1 MRIPSSY
8 EQNAAAAEENEQC
21 THTEKKKEKIHCKT
35 STRRTAKLA
44 RSSSS
49 RSRWMWCVQMGNGG
63 EGERKKM
70 IVRVPSRP
78 HESDYPWFRVFA
90 PYNSE
95 SEFKPEEPA
104 QCVERSQCDVICGG
118 EIEWEKEKQKKKTTS
133 TFAIIIITPRTISIE
148 KGRGNGKKCEH
159 HRRFHDSQTHDFH
172 SQFHN
177 FFSSLPQRSLRC
189 FVFLFQ
195 LPLLCR
201 RSMRRSAAM
210 WRTMSSVLCYASP

>member
-1 MRIPSSY
+1 
-8 EQNAAAAEENEQC
+8 
-21 THTEKKKEKIHCKT
+21 
-35 STRRTAKLA
+35 
-44 RSSSS
+44 
-49 RSRWMWCVQMGNGG
+49 
-63 EGERKKM
+63 M

-118 EIEWEKEKQKKKTTS
+118 EIEWEKEKQKKNYEHICHHHHHTENH
-133 TFAIIIITPRTISIE
+133 IHRERTRE
-148 KGRGNGKKCEH
+148 WKKCEH

-177 FFSSLPQRSLRC
+177 FFATELFYVLCFCFNSLFFSAAALYA
-189 FVFLFQ
+189 VV
-195 LPLLCR
+195 LLCDVR
-201 RSMRRSAAM
+201 WVQFYAMHHHNMSAQFL
-210 WRTMSSVLCYASP
+210 RTNGLSASGDRQ